1 MKINFILIKKALITL
16 LGAIAI
22 YYLTNLYLVLMSQ
35 PENIK
40 NNFSSISNSQSI
52 SQNLG
57 QSTQEPLS
65 RGFNYKIVGY
75 RAGEK
80 RASVIVEKNNQTYVV
95 QQGELLENT
104 YKLESVNSKIA
115 IFTQNG
121 KSYQLST
128 EITINN

>member
-16 LGAIAI
+16 LGAAAI
-22 YYLTNLYLVLMSQ
+22 YYLINLYLVLMSQ

-52 SQNLG
+52 SENPG
-57 QSTQEPLS
+57 QSIQES
-65 RGFNYKIVGY
+65 VSSTFNYKVIGY
-75 RAGEK
+75 RASDK
-80 RASVIVEKNNQTYVV
+80 RASVIVKKNNQTYVV

-128 EITINN
+128 DIVINN

>member
-1 MKINFILIKKALITL
+1 MKINFILVKKALIIM
-16 LGAIAI
+16 LGAVAM
-22 YYLTNLYLVLMSQ
+22 YYLINLYLVLMSQ
-35 PENIK
+35 PEDIK

-52 SQNLG
+52 SENPG
-57 QSTQEPLS
+57 QSIQES
-65 RGFNYKIVGY
+65 VSSSFNYKVIGY
-75 RAGEK
+75 RAGDK

-128 EITINN
+128 DITINN

>member
-1 MKINFILIKKALITL
+1 MKINFILVKKALITL
-16 LGAIAI
+16 LGAVAI
-22 YYLTNLYLVLMSQ
+22 YYLINLYLVLMSQ

-52 SQNLG
+52 SENPG
-57 QSTQEPLS
+57 QSIQES
-65 RGFNYKIVGY
+65 VSSSFNYKVIGY
-75 RAGEK
+75 RAGDK
-80 RASVIVEKNNQTYVV
+80 RASLIVEKNNQTYVV

-128 EITINN
+128 DITINN

>member
-1 MKINFILIKKALITL
+1 MKINFILAKKALIIM
-16 LGAIAI
+16 LGAVAM
-22 YYLTNLYLVLMSQ
+22 YYLINLYLVLMSQ

-52 SQNLG
+52 SENPG
-57 QSTQEPLS
+57 QSIQES
-65 RGFNYKIVGY
+65 VSSSFDYKVIGY
-75 RAGEK
+75 RAGDK
-80 RASVIVEKNNQTYVV
+80 RASLIVEKNNQTYVV

-128 EITINN
+128 DITINN

>member
-22 YYLTNLYLVLMSQ
+22 YYLINLYLALMSQ

-57 QSTQEPLS
+57 QSIQEPLS
-65 RGFNYKIVGY
+65 SSFNYKIVGY

-128 EITINN
+128 DIIINN

>member
-1 MKINFILIKKALITL
+1 MKINFILVKKALIIM
-16 LGAIAI
+16 LGAVAM
-22 YYLTNLYLVLMSQ
+22 YYLINLYLVLMSQ

-52 SQNLG
+52 SENPG
-57 QSTQEPLS
+57 QSIQES
-65 RGFNYKIVGY
+65 VSSSFNYKVIGY
-75 RAGEK
+75 RAGDK
-80 RASVIVEKNNQTYVV
+80 RASLIVEKNNQTYVV

-128 EITINN
+128 DIIINN

>member
-22 YYLTNLYLVLMSQ
+22 YCLINLYLVLMSQ

-52 SQNLG
+52 SENPG
-57 QSTQEPLS
+57 QSIQES
-65 RGFNYKIVGY
+65 VSSSFNYKVIGY
-75 RAGEK
+75 RAGDK

-128 EITINN
+128 DITINN

>member
-1 MKINFILIKKALITL
+1 MKINFILVKKALIIM
-16 LGAIAI
+16 LGAVAM
-22 YYLTNLYLVLMSQ
+22 YYLINLYLVLMSQ

-52 SQNLG
+52 SENPG
-57 QSTQEPLS
+57 QLIQES
-65 RGFNYKIVGY
+65 VSSSFNYKVIGY
-75 RAGEK
+75 RAGDK
-80 RASVIVEKNNQTYVV
+80 RASLIVEKNNQTYVV

-128 EITINN
+128 DITINN

>member
-1 MKINFILIKKALITL
+1 MKINFILVKKALITL

-22 YYLTNLYLVLMSQ
+22 YYLINLYLVLMSQ

-52 SQNLG
+52 SENPG
-57 QSTQEPLS
+57 QLIQES
-65 RGFNYKIVGY
+65 VSSSFNYKVIGY
-75 RAGEK
+75 RAGDK

-128 EITINN
+128 DITINN

>member
-22 YYLTNLYLVLMSQ
+22 YYLINLYLVLMSQ

-52 SQNLG
+52 SENPG
-57 QSTQEPLS
+57 QSIQES
-65 RGFNYKIVGY
+65 VSSSFDYKVIGY
-75 RAGEK
+75 RAGDK

-128 EITINN
+128 DIIINN

>member
-1 MKINFILIKKALITL
+1 MKINFILAKKALIIM
-16 LGAIAI
+16 LGAVAM
-22 YYLTNLYLVLMSQ
+22 YYLINLYLVLMSQ

-52 SQNLG
+52 SENPG
-57 QSTQEPLS
+57 QLIQES
-65 RGFNYKIVGY
+65 VSSSFNYKVIGY
-75 RAGEK
+75 RAGDK

-128 EITINN
+128 DITINN

>member
-1 MKINFILIKKALITL
+1 MKINFILVKKALIIM
-16 LGAIAI
+16 LGAVAM
-22 YYLTNLYLVLMSQ
+22 YYLINLYLVLMSQ
-35 PENIK
+35 PEDIK

-52 SQNLG
+52 SENPG
-57 QSTQEPLS
+57 QLIQES
-65 RGFNYKIVGY
+65 VSSSFNYKVIGY
-75 RAGEK
+75 RAGDK

-128 EITINN
+128 DITINN

>member
-1 MKINFILIKKALITL
+1 MKINFILVKKALITL
-16 LGAIAI
+16 LGAVAI
-22 YYLTNLYLVLMSQ
+22 YYLINLYLVLMSQ

-52 SQNLG
+52 SENPG
-57 QSTQEPLS
+57 QSIQES
-65 RGFNYKIVGY
+65 VSSSFNYKVIGY
-75 RAGEK
+75 RAGDK

-128 EITINN
+128 DITINN

>member
-1 MKINFILIKKALITL
+1 MKINFILIKKTLITL
-16 LGAIAI
+16 LGAVAI
-22 YYLTNLYLVLMSQ
+22 YYLINLYLVLMSQ

-52 SQNLG
+52 SDNPG
-57 QSTQEPLS
+57 QSIQES
-65 RGFNYKIVGY
+65 VSSNFNYKVIGY
-75 RAGEK
+75 RAGDQ
-80 RASVIVEKNNQTYVV
+80 RASVIVKKNNQTYVV

-128 EITINN
+128 DIIINN

>member
-1 MKINFILIKKALITL
+1 MKINFILVKKALITL
-16 LGAIAI
+16 LGAVAI
-22 YYLTNLYLVLMSQ
+22 YYLINLYLVLMSQ

-40 NNFSSISNSQSI
+40 NNFSSISDSQSI
-52 SQNLG
+52 SENPG
-57 QSTQEPLS
+57 QLIQES
-65 RGFNYKIVGY
+65 VSSSFNYKVIGY
-75 RAGEK
+75 RAGDK

-128 EITINN
+128 DITINN

>member
-1 MKINFILIKKALITL
+1 MKINFILVKKALITL
-16 LGAIAI
+16 LGAVAM
-22 YYLTNLYLVLMSQ
+22 YYLINLYLVLMSQ

-52 SQNLG
+52 SENPG
-57 QSTQEPLS
+57 QSIQES
-65 RGFNYKIVGY
+65 VSSSFNYKVIGY
-75 RAGEK
+75 RAGDK

-128 EITINN
+128 DITINN

>member
-22 YYLTNLYLVLMSQ
+22 YYLINLYLILMSQ

-52 SQNLG
+52 SQNPG

-104 YKLESVNSKIA
+104 YKLESVDSKIA

-128 EITINN
+128 DIIINN

>member
-52 SQNLG
+52 SENPG
-57 QSTQEPLS
+57 QSIQES
-65 RGFNYKIVGY
+65 VSSSFNYKVIGY
-75 RAGEK
+75 RAGDK

-128 EITINN
+128 DITINN

>member
-1 MKINFILIKKALITL
+1 M
-16 LGAIAI
+16 LGAVAI
-22 YYLTNLYLVLMSQ
+22 YYLINLYLVLMSQ

-52 SQNLG
+52 SENPG
-57 QSTQEPLS
+57 QLIQES
-65 RGFNYKIVGY
+65 VSSSFNYKVIGY
-75 RAGEK
+75 RAGDK

-128 EITINN
+128 DITINN

>member
-1 MKINFILIKKALITL
+1 MKINFILVKKALIIM
-16 LGAIAI
+16 LGAVAM
-22 YYLTNLYLVLMSQ
+22 YYLINLYLVLMSQ

-52 SQNLG
+52 SENPG
-57 QSTQEPLS
+57 QSIQES
-65 RGFNYKIVGY
+65 VSSSFNYKVIGY
-75 RAGEK
+75 RAGDK

-128 EITINN
+128 DITINN

>member
-16 LGAIAI
+16 LGSIAI
-22 YYLTNLYLVLMSQ
+22 YHLINLYLVIMSQ

-40 NNFSSISNSQSI
+40 NNFSSISDSQSI
-52 SQNLG
+52 SENLD
-57 QSTQEPLS
+57 QSIQES
-65 RGFNYKIVGY
+65 VSSSFNYKVIGY
-75 RAGEK
+75 RAGDK
-80 RASVIVEKNNQTYVV
+80 RASLIVEKNNQTYVV

-128 EITINN
+128 DITINN

>member
-1 MKINFILIKKALITL
+1 MKINFILAKKALIIM
-16 LGAIAI
+16 LGAVAM
-22 YYLTNLYLVLMSQ
+22 YYLINLYLVLMSQ

-52 SQNLG
+52 SENPG
-57 QSTQEPLS
+57 QSIQES
-65 RGFNYKIVGY
+65 VSSSFDYKVIGY
-75 RAGEK
+75 RAGDK

-115 IFTQNG
+115 IFSQNG

-128 EITINN
+128 DITINN

>member
-1 MKINFILIKKALITL
+1 MKINFILVKKALIIM
-16 LGAIAI
+16 LGAVAM
-22 YYLTNLYLVLMSQ
+22 YYLINLYLVLMSQ
-35 PENIK
+35 PEDIK

-52 SQNLG
+52 SENPG
-57 QSTQEPLS
+57 QSIQES
-65 RGFNYKIVGY
+65 VSSSFDYKVIGY
-75 RAGEK
+75 RAGDK

-128 EITINN
+128 DITINN

>member
-1 MKINFILIKKALITL
+1 MKINFILVKKALIIM
-16 LGAIAI
+16 LGAVAM
-22 YYLTNLYLVLMSQ
+22 YYLINLYLVLMSQ

-52 SQNLG
+52 SENPG
-57 QSTQEPLS
+57 QSIQES
-65 RGFNYKIVGY
+65 VSSSFNYKVIGY
-75 RAGEK
+75 RAGDK
-80 RASVIVEKNNQTYVV
+80 RASLIVEKNNQTYVV

-128 EITINN
+128 DITINN

>member
-1 MKINFILIKKALITL
+1 MKINFILVKKALIIM
-16 LGAIAI
+16 LGAVAM
-22 YYLTNLYLVLMSQ
+22 YYLINLYLVLMSQ

-52 SQNLG
+52 SENPG
-57 QSTQEPLS
+57 QSKQES
-65 RGFNYKIVGY
+65 VSSSFNYKVIGY
-75 RAGEK
+75 RAGDK

-128 EITINN
+128 DITINN

>member
-1 MKINFILIKKALITL
+1 MKINFILVKKALIIM
-16 LGAIAI
+16 LGAVAM
-22 YYLTNLYLVLMSQ
+22 YYLINLYLVLMSQ

-52 SQNLG
+52 SENPS
-57 QSTQEPLS
+57 QSIQES
-65 RGFNYKIVGY
+65 VSSSFNYKVIGY
-75 RAGEK
+75 RAGDK

-128 EITINN
+128 DITINN

>member
-22 YYLTNLYLVLMSQ
+22 YYLINLYLVLMSQ
-35 PENIK
+35 PEDIK

-52 SQNLG
+52 LENPR
-57 QSTQEPLS
+57 QSLQETVS
-65 RGFNYKIVGY
+65 SSFNYKVIGY
-75 RAGEK
+75 RAGDK
-80 RASVIVEKNNQTYVV
+80 RASLIVEKNNQTYVV

-128 EITINN
+128 DITINN

>member
-16 LGAIAI
+16 LGAAAI
-22 YYLTNLYLVLMSQ
+22 YYLINLYLVLMSQ

-40 NNFSSISNSQSI
+40 NNFSSIANSQSI
-52 SQNLG
+52 SENPG
-57 QSTQEPLS
+57 QSIQES
-65 RGFNYKIVGY
+65 VSSTFNYKVIGY
-75 RAGEK
+75 RAGDK
-80 RASVIVEKNNQTYVV
+80 RASVIVKKNNQTYVV

-128 EITINN
+128 DITINN

>member
-1 MKINFILIKKALITL
+1 MKINFILVKKALIIM
-16 LGAIAI
+16 LGAVAM
-22 YYLTNLYLVLMSQ
+22 YYLINLYHALMSQ

-52 SQNLG
+52 SENPG
-57 QSTQEPLS
+57 QSIQES
-65 RGFNYKIVGY
+65 VSSSFNYKVIGY
-75 RAGEK
+75 RAGDK
-80 RASVIVEKNNQTYVV
+80 RASLIVEKNNRTYVV

-128 EITINN
+128 DITINN

>member
-22 YYLTNLYLVLMSQ
+22 YYLINLYLVLMSQ
-35 PENIK
+35 PEDIK

-52 SQNLG
+52 LENPR
-57 QSTQEPLS
+57 QSLQETVS
-65 RGFNYKIVGY
+65 SSFNYKVIGY
-75 RAGEK
+75 RAGDK

-128 EITINN
+128 DITINN

>member
-1 MKINFILIKKALITL
+1 MKINFILVKKALIIM
-16 LGAIAI
+16 LGAVAM
-22 YYLTNLYLVLMSQ
+22 YYLINLYLVLMSQ

-52 SQNLG
+52 SENPG
-57 QSTQEPLS
+57 QLIQES
-65 RGFNYKIVGY
+65 VSSSFNYKVIGY
-75 RAGEK
+75 RAGDK

-128 EITINN
+128 DITINN

>member
-1 MKINFILIKKALITL
+1 MKINFILVKKALIIM
-16 LGAIAI
+16 LGAVAM
-22 YYLTNLYLVLMSQ
+22 YYLINLYLVLMSQ

-52 SQNLG
+52 LENPR
-57 QSTQEPLS
+57 QSLQETVS
-65 RGFNYKIVGY
+65 SSFNYKVIGY
-75 RAGEK
+75 RAGDK
-80 RASVIVEKNNQTYVV
+80 RASLIVEKNNQTYVV

-128 EITINN
+128 DITINN

>member
-1 MKINFILIKKALITL
+1 MKINFILVKKALITL
-16 LGAIAI
+16 LGAVAI
-22 YYLTNLYLVLMSQ
+22 YYLINLYLVLMSQ

-52 SQNLG
+52 SENLG
-57 QSTQEPLS
+57 QSIKES
-65 RGFNYKIVGY
+65 VSSSFNYKVIGY
-75 RAGEK
+75 RAGDK

-128 EITINN
+128 DITINN

>member
-1 MKINFILIKKALITL
+1 MKINFILAKKALIIM
-16 LGAIAI
+16 LGAVAM
-22 YYLTNLYLVLMSQ
+22 YYLINLYLVLMSQ

-52 SQNLG
+52 SENPG
-57 QSTQEPLS
+57 QSIQES
-65 RGFNYKIVGY
+65 VSSSFDYKVIGY
-75 RAGEK
+75 RARDK

-128 EITINN
+128 DITINN

>member
-1 MKINFILIKKALITL
+1 MKINFILAKKALIIM
-16 LGAIAI
+16 LGAVAM
-22 YYLTNLYLVLMSQ
+22 YYLINLYLVLMSQ

-52 SQNLG
+52 SENPG
-57 QSTQEPLS
+57 QSIQES
-65 RGFNYKIVGY
+65 VSSSFNYKVIGY
-75 RAGEK
+75 RAGDK

-128 EITINN
+128 DITINN

>member
-22 YYLTNLYLVLMSQ
+22 YYLINLYLVLMSQ

-52 SQNLG
+52 SENPG
-57 QSTQEPLS
+57 QSIQES
-65 RGFNYKIVGY
+65 VSSSFDYKVIGY
-75 RAGEK
+75 RAGDK

-128 EITINN
+128 DITINN

>member
-16 LGAIAI
+16 LGVVAI
-22 YYLTNLYLVLMSQ
+22 YYLINLYLVLMSQ

-40 NNFSSISNSQSI
+40 NNFSSISNSRSI
-52 SQNLG
+52 SENPG
-57 QSTQEPLS
+57 QLIQEPLS
-65 RGFNYKIVGY
+65 SSFNYKIVGY
-75 RAGEK
+75 RAGDK
-80 RASVIVEKNNQTYVV
+80 RASVIVKKNNQTYVV
-95 QQGELLENT
+95 QQGELLENR

-128 EITINN
+128 DIVINN